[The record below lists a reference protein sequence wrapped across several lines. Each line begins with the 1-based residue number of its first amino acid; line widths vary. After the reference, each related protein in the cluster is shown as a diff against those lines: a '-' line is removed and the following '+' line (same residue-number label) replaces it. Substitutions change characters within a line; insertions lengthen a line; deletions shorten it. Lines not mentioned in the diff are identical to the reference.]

1 MFSGTLKEATKE
13 NFPLSLEHE
22 EYPVSKYVPG
32 FFFLFKC
39 FAIFTK
45 MIVYGFL
52 TVSVFNFFLILAH
65 QSISTRILITS
76 LVAREVDASCTEM
89 ARTFG

>member
-32 FFFLFKC
+32 FFFFIQVFC
-39 FAIFTK
+39 HFHQDDCIGIF
-45 MIVYGFL
+45 
-52 TVSVFNFFLILAH
+52 
-65 QSISTRILITS
+65 
-76 LVAREVDASCTEM
+76 
-89 ARTFG
+89 